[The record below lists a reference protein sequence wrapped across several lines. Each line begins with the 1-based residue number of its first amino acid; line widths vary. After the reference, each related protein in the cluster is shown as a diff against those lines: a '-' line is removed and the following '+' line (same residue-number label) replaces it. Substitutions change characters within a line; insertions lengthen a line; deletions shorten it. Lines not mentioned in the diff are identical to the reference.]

1 MHLLRAALFLLVAS
15 SLSASPVILTVSP
28 REGSVA
34 GGTKVTITGTGFN
47 DTCVICSP
55 PFGGLSLYFGNTQAT
70 DLKLFGPT
78 TLEAIAPPHPPGP
91 VSITIRQLDGSE
103 PSSFTFPDAF
113 TYTGDWEAAYEPVLF
128 PIFMPPIPGAFG
140 SEFHTIPRVASA
152 GEPFDIFGVDTN
164 CITMQ
169 PSLEPDRPYRI
180 GADEVIL
187 PTACN
192 FDVGRLFF
200 VPAEHVDDFA
210 ANLRVSDVTR
220 QAENHGVEIPVVRL
234 RDFTPGKIIL
244 LGVPIDARYRNTLR
258 IYGLPGGAQNV
269 NVTVNGVTTNL
280 NLASGGNL
288 YEPSYA
294 QFTNF
299 PTPAQLPAGKK
310 TVTVT
315 IDQPVQGIVG
325 PTAVWAFVSV
335 TNNDTQQIT
344 IVTPN

>member
-1 MHLLRAALFLLVAS
+1 MRILRLALLLLVAS

-28 REGSVA
+28 TEGSVA

-47 DTCVICSP
+47 DNCAICSP
-55 PFGGLSLYFGNTQAT
+55 PFGALQVFFGNTQAT
-70 DLKLFGPT
+70 DIKLFGST
-78 TLEAIAPPHPPGP
+78 KIEAIAPPHPPGA
-91 VSITIRQLDGSE
+91 VSITVRQYEGS
-103 PSSFTFPDAF
+103 PNFFTFEDAF
-113 TYTGDWEAAYEPVLF
+113 TYTGNWEAAYEPVLF
-128 PIFMPPIPGAFG
+128 PIFMGPVRGAFG
-140 SEFHTIPRVASA
+140 SEFHTLPLVASA

-164 CITMQ
+164 CISAV
-169 PSLEPDRPYRI
+169 PSLTPDRPYRI
-180 GADEVIL
+180 GAQEIIL
-187 PTACN
+187 PVACN
-192 FDVGRLFF
+192 FAVGRLFF
-200 VPAEHVDDFA
+200 VPVEHVDEFA
-210 ANLRVSDVTR
+210 ANVRVTDITR
-220 QAENHGVEIPVVRL
+220 EAASLGVEIPVVRL
-234 RDFTPGKIIL
+234 RDFTAGKIVI

-280 NLASGGNL
+280 NLVTSDNL

-294 QFTNF
+294 EFTNF
-299 PTPAQLPAGKK
+299 PTPAQLRPGQK

-344 IVTPN
+344 IVTP